1 MKRMRGEFPSGQVV
15 KIPGFHFCSLG
26 QSLIRKL
33 RFLKLQGTAKTKK
46 KIFEKQNEEQEL
58 RGTRL
63 LFGEN
68 ILKLDSD
75 DSYKF

>member
-15 KIPGFHFCSLG
+15 KIPGFHFHGLG

-46 KIFEKQNEEQEL
+46 NF
-58 RGTRL
+58 
-63 LFGEN
+63 
-68 ILKLDSD
+68 LKNRMKS
-75 DSYKF
+75 KN

>member
-1 MKRMRGEFPSGQVV
+1 MKRMRGEFPSGQEV
-15 KIPGFHFCSLG
+15 KILCFHFHGPG
-26 QSLIRKL
+26 QSLIREL
-33 RFLKLQGTAKTKK
+33 QFLKLQGTAKTK
-46 KIFEKQNEEQEL
+46 FEKQNEEQEL
-58 RGTRL
+58 RGMRL